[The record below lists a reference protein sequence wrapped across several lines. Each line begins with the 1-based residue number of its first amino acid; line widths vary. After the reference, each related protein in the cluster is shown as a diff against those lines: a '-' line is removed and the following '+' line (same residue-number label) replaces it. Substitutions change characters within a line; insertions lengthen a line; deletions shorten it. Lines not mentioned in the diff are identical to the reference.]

1 MESDIASTGQL
12 YSLLAW
18 IDKNRK
24 QIISTAVILVLV
36 GVVVAF
42 VMWRNEQKQIQAG
55 ETLSGVMAASGATG
69 PSAEALFKVASDY
82 AGTDAGARALLGAA
96 GELFAE
102 GKITESQAAFEKFL
116 GQYAGSPLLAQ
127 AKLGVAICL
136 NTQGKTSEAT
146 VAFKEVVDRF
156 PGENTVTPAKFY
168 LAGLY
173 EAEGKV
179 EMARDLYLDLARDGR
194 STHGSEAIARL
205 TEMFQKNPSLR
216 PGAAT
221 PTPASAAPT
230 APVAPAPA
238 P

>member
-18 IDKNRK
+18 VDKNRK

-42 VMWRNEQKQIQAG
+42 VLWRNEQKQIQAG
-55 ETLSGVMAASGATG
+55 ETLSGVMVASGATG
-69 PSAEALFKVASDY
+69 PSAEALLKVAGDY

-96 GELFAE
+96 GQLFAE
-102 GKITESQAAFEKFL
+102 GKATEAQAAFERFL
-116 GQYAGSPLLAQ
+116 GEYASSPLLSQ
-127 AKLGVAICL
+127 AKLGVAVCL
-136 NTQGKTSEAT
+136 NSQGKTSEAT

-156 PGENTVTPAKFY
+156 PGQNTATPAKFY

-173 EAEGKV
+173 QAEGKA
-179 EMARDLYLDLARDGR
+179 EMARDLYMDLARDAR

-205 TEMFQKNPSLR
+205 NELFQKNPSLR

-221 PTPASAAPT
+221 PAPT
-230 APVAPAPA
+230 AVAPPPTAPAPA
-238 P
+238 Q